1 VSVALYWPDGTA
13 LPGED
18 ATDVLARLGRLQWQ
32 PLEVAAMKAA
42 LSDRAWALLG
52 VPLNPSLPDDEFLTA
67 LDASGLCAVVYGGT
81 PVKPSQKM
89 RGRPAGW
96 EHQ

>member
-1 VSVALYWPDGTA
+1 MKVALYWPDGTA

-18 ATDVLARLGRLQWQ
+18 PTDVLARLGRLQWT
-32 PLEVAAMKAA
+32 PLDVAAMKAA
-42 LSDRAWALLG
+42 LSDRAYAWSGAVLD
-52 VPLNPSLPDDEFLTA
+52 PLLPDDEFLTA

-89 RGRPAGW
+89 RPRAGRSDDA
-96 EHQ
+96 